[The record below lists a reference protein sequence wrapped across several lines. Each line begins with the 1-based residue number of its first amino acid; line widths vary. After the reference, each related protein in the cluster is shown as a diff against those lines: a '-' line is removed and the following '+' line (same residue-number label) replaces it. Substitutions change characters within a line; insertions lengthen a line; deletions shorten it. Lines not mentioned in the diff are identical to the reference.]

1 NAAATVALFTRPSS
15 IGFAMTAPLPP
26 LAVAGVAKR

>member
-1 NAAATVALFTRPSS
+1 M
-15 IGFAMTAPLPP
+15 GFAMTAPLPP